1 MKHLAL
7 LLALL
12 TVLHLS
18 AKKDKSITVDMLTSK
33 GRIVLR
39 LYNET
44 PQHRDNFVKL
54 VKEGYFNDLL
64 FHRVIEDFMIQG
76 GDPDSRDAAPGA
88 LLGEIQGGDP
98 DSRDAAPGALLGE
111 GGPTYT
117 LPAEICFPTL
127 HHKRGALAAARE
139 GDQTNPERRSSGS
152 QFYIVW
158 GKTFTREEIDK
169 IASHVE
175 RTTGCVMSEELKKY
189 YMHHGGTPHLDG
201 AYTVFGEVVKGI
213 EVVNA
218 IQQVATDRN
227 DRPLEDVKI
236 LSAKVK

>member
-1 MKHLAL
+1 MKHTTL
-7 LLALL
+7 LLSLL
-12 TVLHLS
+12 LCLTLS
-18 AKKDKSITVDMLTSK
+18 AKKDKQTRVEMFTSK
-33 GRIVLR
+33 GTIVLK

-44 PQHRDNFVKL
+44 SIHRDNFIKL

-76 GDPDSRDAAPGA
+76 GDPDSRDAAPGK
-88 LLGEIQGGDP
+88 
-98 DSRDAAPGALLGE
+98 LLGE
-111 GGPTYT
+111 GGPDYT
-117 LPAEICFPTL
+117 LPAEIKFPQIY
-127 HHKRGALAAARE
+127 HKRGVLAAARE

-158 GKTFTREEIDK
+158 GKTFSREEIDK

-175 RTTGCVMSEELKKY
+175 RTTGYTMPEELKTY
-189 YMHHGGTPHLDG
+189 YMHFGGTPHLDG

-227 DRPLEDVKI
+227 DRPLEDIKI
-236 LSAKVK
+236 LSAKIK

>member
-1 MKHLAL
+1 MKRITFLLSL
-7 LLALL
+7 LLCL
-12 TVLHLS
+12 TLS
-18 AKKDKSITVDMLTSK
+18 AKKDKQTRVEMFTSK
-33 GRIVLR
+33 GTIVLK

-44 PQHRDNFVKL
+44 PIHRDNFIKL

-76 GDPDSRDAAPGA
+76 GDPDSRDAAPGK
-88 LLGEIQGGDP
+88 
-98 DSRDAAPGALLGE
+98 LLGE
-111 GGPTYT
+111 GDPGYT
-117 LPAEICFPTL
+117 LPAEIKFPQIY
-127 HHKRGALAAARE
+127 HKRGVLAAARE

-158 GKTFTREEIDK
+158 GKTFSREEIEK
-169 IASHVE
+169 IAAHVE
-175 RTTGCVMSEELKKY
+175 RTTGYIMPEELKTY

-227 DRPLEDVKI
+227 DRPIADIKI
-236 LSAKVK
+236 LSAKIK

>member
-1 MKHLAL
+1 MKRITFLLSL
-7 LLALL
+7 LLCLA
-12 TVLHLS
+12 LS
-18 AKKDKSITVDMLTSK
+18 AKKDKQTRVELFTSK
-33 GRIVLR
+33 GTIVLK

-44 PQHRDNFVKL
+44 PIHRDNFIKL

-76 GDPDSRDAAPGA
+76 GDPDSRDAAPGK
-88 LLGEIQGGDP
+88 
-98 DSRDAAPGALLGE
+98 LLGE
-111 GGPTYT
+111 GDPGYT
-117 LPAEICFPTL
+117 LPAEIKFPQIY
-127 HHKRGALAAARE
+127 HKRGVLAAARE

-158 GKTFTREEIDK
+158 GKTFSREEIEK
-169 IASHVE
+169 VAAHVE
-175 RTTGCVMSEELKKY
+175 STTGYIMPEELKTY
-189 YMHHGGTPHLDG
+189 YMHYGGTPHLDG

-227 DRPLEDVKI
+227 DRPIEDIKI
-236 LSAKVK
+236 LSAKIK

>member
-1 MKHLAL
+1 MKYLSI
-7 LLALL
+7 LLALAMSL
-12 TVLHLS
+12 SLS
-18 AKKDKSITVDMLTSK
+18 AKKEKQTTIDMLTSK

-54 VKEGYFNDLL
+54 AKEGYFNDLL
-64 FHRVIEDFMIQG
+64 FHRVIKDFMIQG
-76 GDPDSRDAAPGA
+76 GDPNSRDAAPGV
-88 LLGEIQGGDP
+88 
-98 DSRDAAPGALLGE
+98 LLGE
-111 GGPTYT
+111 GDPGYT
-117 LPAEICFPTL
+117 LPAEIHLPTL

-169 IASHVE
+169 IAAHVE
-175 RTTGCVMSEELKKY
+175 RTTGYVMPEELKKY

-201 AYTVFGEVVKGI
+201 AYTVFGEIVKGI

-227 DRPLEDVKI
+227 DRPLEDIKI
-236 LSAKVK
+236 LSVKVK